1 MPKVIFLNYAFKSF
15 EFHSITPWQLI
26 YFLFFLGELCCTNSC
41 GGHTCYRSKS
51 GPNSSQKSHSVCQD
65 ADNILKCVYDKI
77 KKRVCAQ
84 DKEQK
89 KNHWISYSKK
99 RQKYVHRVIRFE
111 TKIFE
116 LDIVCKIGKSNNI
129 ETDKL

>member
-1 MPKVIFLNYAFKSF
+1 M
-15 EFHSITPWQLI
+15 TPWELI
-26 YFLFFLGELCCTNSC
+26 YFWLFLGELCCTNSC

-51 GPNSSQKSHSVCQD
+51 GPNSSKKSHSVCQD